1 MYVFKSLHGNASVY
15 LQELDSIYQPTR
27 SLRSENCALIKSPRI
42 RTKTYGEKRFD
53 KAAATLW
60 NILHG
65 QLRNEQ
71 SLSCFKKNV
80 KTHIFRLAYPDS

>member
-1 MYVFKSLHGNASVY
+1 M
-15 LQELDSIYQPTR
+15 
-27 SLRSENCALIKSPRI
+27 
-42 RTKTYGEKRFD
+42 YGERLFD

-80 KTHIFRLAYPDS
+80 KTHSAQEANGEKRELELYAGVS